1 MEKHDAISHDFQGT
15 VVNRAMLYLHGGLL
29 KITRTLP
36 LTKIETPKKILIQ
49 NKIFPFDFTMTE

>member
-36 LTKIETPKKILIQ
+36 LTKIETPKKNLDSKQ
-49 NKIFPFDFTMTE
+49 DFSF